1 MAHDLSHDVLCNNAP
16 LMDWDGLRIFLA
28 VARAGR
34 VSAAAKRLAVEHTTI
49 SRRLAALEHELGT
62 ELFYRTA
69 GGYLLTPVGQSV
81 LANAETMER
90 AAATVGARA
99 RETTGAISGR
109 VRLALVPEFASDWL
123 APQLPAFRAQHPAVE
138 LQILVGTRPLDL
150 SRGEADIAVRPP
162 NPRQTGLVAVRI
174 AQVAAGLY
182 ASKRYPGVKRLRVP
196 DATTAGLPLLLYT
209 PQYDELQSAPWF
221 RAVREAGTVILE
233 TNSTH
238 TLLAAARAAI
248 GIAVLPRFV
257 ARRYPDLMPVSDD
270 VAKRD
275 VWMITHPEYRRDPKI
290 RATTDFLKRAAVGPD
305 GLC

>member
-1 MAHDLSHDVLCNNAP
+1 V
-16 LMDWDGLRIFLA
+16 DWDGLRIFLA

-34 VSAAAKRLAVEHTTI
+34 LSAAAKRLAVEHTTV

-62 ELFYRTA
+62 QLFYRTA
-69 GGYLLTPVGQSV
+69 GGFLLTPVGQSV
-81 LANAETMER
+81 LANAEAMER

-99 RETTGAISGR
+99 RETTGAVSGR

-123 APQLPAFRAQHPAVE
+123 APHLPAFRAAHPGVE

-162 NPRQTGLVAVRI
+162 NPRQTGLVAVRL
-174 AQVAAGLY
+174 AQAAAGLY
-182 ASKRYPGVKRLRVP
+182 ASKRFPSAKRLRID
-196 DATTAGLPLLLYT
+196 DAAAASGLPLLLYT
-209 PQYDELQSAPWF
+209 PQYDELQNAAWF
-221 RAVREAGTVILE
+221 RPVRDAGRIILE

-238 TLLAAARAAI
+238 TLLAAARAAV

-257 ARRYPDLMPVSDD
+257 ARRYPDLVAVSDD

-290 RATTDFLKRAAVGPD
+290 RATADFLKRVASGPD